1 MTRFGF
7 RNTRN
12 DEEYGFLQYAEDAAT
27 RASAV
32 KRING
37 RIGVLFRLL
46 PGVYAIR
53 DTTYCIPNRINSLSL
68 VKTMRLPEPYFS
80 LTNLDFRG

>member
-1 MTRFGF
+1 MTTFGF

-32 KRING
+32 KRIND

-53 DTTYCIPNRINSLSL
+53 DTYRIPNPINSLSFGE
-68 VKTMRLPEPYFS
+68 TMRLPEPYMSF
-80 LTNLDFRG
+80 TNIDFRG

>member
-1 MTRFGF
+1 MTTFGF

-37 RIGVLFRLL
+37 RIGALFRLL
-46 PGVYAIR
+46 LVVYAIR
-53 DTTYCIPNRINSLSL
+53 GTYCIPNPINSLSFGE
-68 VKTMRLPEPYFS
+68 TMRLPEPYLSF
-80 LTNLDFRG
+80 TNLDFRG

>member
-1 MTRFGF
+1 MTTFGF

-12 DEEYGFLQYAEDAAT
+12 DEKYGFLQYAEDAAT
-27 RASAV
+27 RV

-53 DTTYCIPNRINSLSL
+53 DTYRIPNPINSLSFGE
-68 VKTMRLPEPYFS
+68 TMRLPEPYMSF
-80 LTNLDFRG
+80 TNIDFRG